1 MLTLSENWTKIL
13 DNKGFGEAVL
23 MYLSK
28 LFDTINHDLLIAMLH
43 AYGFSI
49 DSLKVLSS
57 YLNNSW
63 HRRKIDKNFNS
74 WKELS
79 QGVPQG
85 SDLGTLQFNIYLN
98 DLFI

>member
-1 MLTLSENWTKIL
+1 
-13 DNKGFGEAVL
+13 

-57 YLNNSW
+57 YLNNSS
-63 HRRKIDKNFNS
+63 HRRKIDQNFNS